1 VIISLIA
8 AMADNRV
15 IGIRNTLPWHLPA
28 DFRHFKKTT
37 LGKPVL
43 MGRKTYDS
51 IGKPLPGRMNIIVTQ
66 DKSFQAPGTVI
77 VHSIEEA
84 LQAAGNTEEI
94 MVIGGASFYAQLL
107 PRADRLYLTLV
118 HHNFEGDAW
127 FPAYNPTEWRE
138 IGRIDHPADAENPYP
153 YTFLTLERL
162 R

>member
-1 VIISLIA
+1 
-8 AMADNRV
+8 MADNRV